1 MPKPP
6 LVSGKE
12 AVKALQRLGFVF
24 IRQKGSHAI
33 LRRETADGA
42 RGCVVPMHREIQ
54 PGTLRGILKQAG
66 VDVQDFIEQL

>member
-1 MPKPP
+1 MSKPP

-12 AVKALQRLGFVF
+12 AVKALQQLGFMF

-33 LRRETADGA
+33 LRRETSGGVH
-42 RGCVVPMHREIQ
+42 GCVVPMHREIQ

-66 VDVQDFIEQL
+66 VELQDFINQL